1 MTMKKRVLI
10 LLMTIMFILTL
21 IGCSNKNEK
30 SNFSNTVDPMFIIV
44 CYEDDEWDTDWYIVY
59 HKETKVMY
67 AVSCGAYNRGVFT
80 LLVNADG
87 TPMIWEGE

>member
-1 MTMKKRVLI
+1 MKKIMVLMI
-10 LLMTIMFILTL
+10 VALVVTLT
-21 IGCSNKNEK
+21 GCSEVEDKISDK
-30 SNFSNTVDPMFIIV
+30 SEFVIV
-44 CYEDDEWDTDWYIVY
+44 EDTIKWCIVY

-67 AVSCGAYNRGVFT
+67 AVSRGTYNQGTFT